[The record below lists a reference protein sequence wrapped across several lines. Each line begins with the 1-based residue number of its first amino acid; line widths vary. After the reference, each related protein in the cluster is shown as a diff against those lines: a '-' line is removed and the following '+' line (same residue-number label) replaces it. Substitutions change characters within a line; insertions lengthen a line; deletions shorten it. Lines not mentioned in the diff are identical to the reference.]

1 MRQSPNTQHE
11 TRIKVNTTL
20 KIQAMIRDREP
31 GAFFGGGVLAGILV
45 FVLWFAFLPSHRK
58 AATDAPAGGNPAQA
72 QHPIGANGE
81 ILSAITGGPELGQP
95 GFIAGSPSQ
104 NESTDAGQDGGL
116 LQDGEMPGQLE
127 EFPGPPTGEGD
138 AGPVEVPLEA
148 HAEVDG
154 VPVTE
159 APAELQT
166 WYVEVLRDGNQ
177 AEVLQVNAE
186 SPEHALEIIRDYR
199 GNPRIL
205 RGPTVQPLE

>member
-1 MRQSPNTQHE
+1 M
-11 TRIKVNTTL
+11 NTTL

-45 FVLWFAFLPSHRK
+45 FLVWFAFLPSHRTP
-58 AATDAPAGGNPAQA
+58 ATGVPAGGNATPA
-72 QHPIGANGE
+72 QHPLGANGE
-81 ILSAITGGPELGQP
+81 ILSAITGSELGQP
-95 GFIAGSPSQ
+95 GFVAGSPSPLGPAAPAT
-104 NESTDAGQDGGL
+104 EGGVLADGQF
-116 LQDGEMPGQLE
+116 PGQSDDQ
-127 EFPGPPTGEGD
+127 FPGALTGEGD
-138 AGPVEVPLEA
+138 AVPVEVPLEA

-154 VPVTE
+154 VPVNE
-159 APAELQT
+159 AAAELQT

>member
-1 MRQSPNTQHE
+1 M
-11 TRIKVNTTL
+11 NTTL

-31 GAFFGGGVLAGILV
+31 GAFFGGGVLAGILLFLV
-45 FVLWFAFLPSHRK
+45 WFAFLPSHRTSVTE
-58 AATDAPAGGNPAQA
+58 ALAGGNATPA
-72 QHPIGANGE
+72 QHPLGANGE

-95 GFIAGSPSQ
+95 GFVAGAPSQ
-104 NESTDAGQDGGL
+104 LEPATSATEGGL
-116 LQDGEMPGQLE
+116 LEDGQFPGQPDGQ
-127 EFPGPPTGEGD
+127 FPGALTGEGD
-138 AGPVEVPLEA
+138 AVPAEVPLEA

-154 VPVTE
+154 VPVGD
-159 APAELQT
+159 AVVELQT

>member
-1 MRQSPNTQHE
+1 M
-11 TRIKVNTTL
+11 NTTL

-45 FVLWFAFLPSHRK
+45 FLVWFAFLPSHRTS
-58 AATDAPAGGNPAQA
+58 ATQAPVGGTVAPA
-72 QHPIGANGE
+72 QHPLGANGE

-104 NESTDAGQDGGL
+104 LEPAGPATEEGLPEDG
-116 LQDGEMPGQLE
+116 
-127 EFPGPPTGEGD
+127 EFPGQPGDQFPGALTGEGD
-138 AGPVEVPLEA
+138 VVPEEVPLEA

-154 VPVTE
+154 VQVSDG
-159 APAELQT
+159 AAQLQT